1 MKIEF
6 LNMKRS
12 IGNAVARDLEKVLGY
27 HNRLFKLVCHDLNC
41 VLAES
46 GVLGPETGSRL
57 DFTQSLDML
66 RAYIAKLR
74 KEIKM
79 GTDDMDCLGN
89 EVGLL
94 KSTLSEK
101 DTIIDGLVLRLSNLD
116 RAKKREQDALA
127 RLRTSVESAERKLNA
142 SRIHD

>member
-1 MKIEF
+1 MNF
-6 LNMKRS
+6 LQS
-12 IGNAVARDLEKVLGY
+12 VFLTFVVASATRPKGSEQTTPAPTIPESTTPYGY
-27 HNRLFKLVCHDLNC
+27 
-41 VLAES
+41 
-46 GVLGPETGSRL
+46 
-57 DFTQSLDML
+57 
-66 RAYIAKLR
+66 AKLR
-74 KEIKM
+74 KEIKL

-116 RAKKREQDALA
+116 RAKKREQDVLA
-127 RLRTSVESAERKLNA
+127 RLRSSVESAERKLNA